1 MPLIQLLLMG
11 CGVASLLLGALVL
24 RRVSGYRVA
33 RILRMAPTASVAEAA
48 VAAGRAEQRYVQ
60 VRGRIT
66 SREEFPDEHDRP
78 LVFRRRRLEV
88 AERPGEWRIVEE
100 ERLAV
105 PFGLEERGAY
115 VAVDAEALDEGLVV
129 LPREAAGRAEEV
141 PDRVPEGTSGQA
153 LVRHR
158 VDQVSAVEHA
168 VVAGTPLM
176 MDGVPT
182 LTAGLGRPLIL
193 TTLDPQDAVRVLAA
207 GRRREVVLAAVLL
220 VSGLGLVVLSIVLG
234 LAGLVPASR

>member
-1 MPLIQLLLMG
+1 MIQLLLMAA
-11 CGVASLLLGALVL
+11 GVAALVAGALAL
-24 RRVSGYRVA
+24 RRISGYRVA
-33 RILRMAPTASVAEAA
+33 RILRTAPTASVAEAA
-48 VAAGRAEQRYVQ
+48 AAAERGDPRYLQ
-60 VRGRIT
+60 VRGRIM
-66 SREEFPDEHDRP
+66 SSEEFPDEQDRP

-105 PFGLEERGAY
+105 AFGLQERAAY
-115 VAVDAEALDEGLVV
+115 VAVDADALDEGLVV
-129 LPREAAGRAEEV
+129 LPREATGRAEEV
-141 PDRVPEGTSGQA
+141 PDRVPPGTPGHA

-168 VVAGTPLM
+168 VVAGVPVM

-193 TTLDPQDAVRVLAA
+193 TTLEPPEAVRVLAA
-207 GRRREVVLAAVLL
+207 GRRREVVLAAALLIAGLNLL
-220 VSGLGLVVLSIVLG
+220 VLSVVVG
-234 LAGLVPASR
+234 LADLLVTSG